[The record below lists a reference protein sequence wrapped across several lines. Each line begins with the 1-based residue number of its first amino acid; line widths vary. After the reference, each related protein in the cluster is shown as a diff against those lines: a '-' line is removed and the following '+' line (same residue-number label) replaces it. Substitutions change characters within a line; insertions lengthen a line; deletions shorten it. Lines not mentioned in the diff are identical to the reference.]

1 MKLFLFLPI
10 VFLSFCL
17 FSCAVKSVPELTHHE
32 IQEKS
37 VPTDSE
43 VQSIVDEIPTSQ
55 RKNTIMGYPSGP
67 QGLSAA
73 IDLLWEKNM

>member
-1 MKLFLFLPI
+1 
-10 VFLSFCL
+10 
-17 FSCAVKSVPELTHHE
+17 VKSVPELTHHE

-55 RKNTIMGYPSGP
+55 SKNTIMGYPCRP
-67 QGLSAA
+67 K
-73 IDLLWEKNM
+73 ILLAPTPDEVILLIKD